1 MTEPCR
7 VLAEMTVSWCR
18 GQVAQLMRGGGGGGM
33 CDAKSLLGAQMAGGM
48 IPRADAGYKVAVAPG
63 RWQGRDAEVVQGGR
77 DRWHN

>member
-1 MTEPCR
+1 MQGPGRDDSELVQGAGGT
-7 VLAEMTVSWCR
+7 AD
-18 GQVAQLMRGGGGGGM
+18 AGGGGGGM

>member
-1 MTEPCR
+1 MQGPGRDDSELVQGAGGT
-7 VLAEMTVSWCR
+7 AD
-18 GQVAQLMRGGGGGGM
+18 AGGGGGM